1 MGVERR
7 APPNPLRV
15 SSETADGRGSILIDT
30 TAAQQTITAPA
41 QTPGLHCNKTSSF
54 SFLFH
59 LPFSFSNPT
68 HPHLVEWFFSL
79 PLHRCRGTR
88 PLPATPTCRGRSHAT
103 RRSAGL
109 TVGISQTRRSRGSL
123 GPTLSMRTK
132 AREGPPK
139 KSVNSPVRIPAA
151 SSACSPASRF
161 RSRVAQPTQVGGAEE
176 AAGGEGED

>member
-59 LPFSFSNPT
+59 LPFSFSNFYFACYLYGGL
-68 HPHLVEWFFSL
+68 PHTS
-79 PLHRCRGTR
+79 
-88 PLPATPTCRGRSHAT
+88 
-103 RRSAGL
+103 
-109 TVGISQTRRSRGSL
+109 
-123 GPTLSMRTK
+123 
-132 AREGPPK
+132 REGRGPPNQCPLK
-139 KSVNSPVRIPAA
+139 GIFFFLQFP
-151 SSACSPASRF
+151 SSAYSPASRS

-176 AAGGEGED
+176 AAGGEGAD